1 MANDQLPKTLRFQG
15 AANRIVRVLLGT
27 PLVSR
32 GIGRYL
38 ITIYVVGRK
47 TGKRYTV
54 PVAYTAHEGALLVGT
69 PFAWA
74 RNLRTGD
81 TVEVRYKGRR
91 RRAGVEALTDEAS
104 VMRGYEVICR
114 GNPNFAGFNDIAL
127 DAEGNPDEGGLR
139 RAWKVGGRVIRLT
152 LQ

>member
-15 AANRIVRVLLGT
+15 AANRIVRVLLRT
-27 PLVSR
+27 PLIAR
-32 GIGRYL
+32 GIGTRL

-47 TGKRYTV
+47 SGRHYTV

-81 TVEVRYKGRR
+81 TVDVRYKGRR
-91 RRAGVEALTDEAS
+91 RRAGVEALTDEES
-104 VMRGYEVICR
+104 VIWGYGVIAR
-114 GNPNFAGFNDIAL
+114 DNHNFAGFNDIAL
-127 DAEGNPDEGGLR
+127 DSAGDPDEAGLR
-139 RAWKVGGRVIRLT
+139 RAWEIGGRVIRLT
-152 LQ
+152 LH